1 MIRPSP
7 VYFLLCHQYEELCK
21 VYPSQGVCVQILKN
35 VLKVSLNRSSSH
47 QCLSCLMCL
56 CHLSG
61 LFSQV
66 LQQVAQLC
74 HADSTTGIFIQNLH
88 QKEIAKSTNT
98 LHVW

>member
-21 VYPSQGVCVQILKN
+21 VYPSQGVCVQILQN
-35 VLKVSLNRSSSH
+35 VLKVSLNRSSSY
-47 QCLSCLMCL
+47 QCGSVCLM

-66 LQQVAQLC
+66 LQQVAQLR

-88 QKEIAKSTNT
+88 QKEIAKSCYT